1 MTFRAL
7 VPMLRTWDF
16 PRSLVFY
23 VDALGFARVAGG
35 TDDGWAALERDGVE
49 LMLSVPNAHL
59 AETAAAFTGALYF
72 RVDDV
77 DAWWDRLRDRARV
90 CYPVED
96 FDHGMREFG
105 VFDDS
110 GYLLQFGR
118 PLPAPANPGA

>member
-1 MTFRAL
+1 MTLRAL
-7 VPMLRTWDF
+7 VPMLRTWDVL
-16 PRSLVFY
+16 RSLSFY
-23 VDALGFARVAGG
+23 VDALGFACVAGG
-35 TDDGWAALERDGVE
+35 ADDGWAALERDGVE
-49 LMLSVPNAHL
+49 LMLSAPNAHL
-59 AETAAAFTGALYF
+59 AETAAAFTGSLYF

-77 DAWWDRLRDRARV
+77 DAWWDRLRDHARV
-90 CYPVED
+90 CYPVGD